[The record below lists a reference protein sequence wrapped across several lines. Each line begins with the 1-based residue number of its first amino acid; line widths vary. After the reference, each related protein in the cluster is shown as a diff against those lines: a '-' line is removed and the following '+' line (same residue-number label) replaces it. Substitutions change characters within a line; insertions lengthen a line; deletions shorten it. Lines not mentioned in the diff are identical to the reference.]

1 MIYINFVAKSSMQI
15 PDKINIVDS
24 KIKELLMVC
33 YKECKFNFP
42 EFKKVCTTKE
52 TERDLV
58 KYWQS
63 IPQRLLKKNN
73 SSTGKAKHLRK
84 RIINPHCSSKIHM
97 SNLGKKMIQ
106 NFIRSKFSK
115 ERIAHALY
123 KFSDLYNQED
133 IKEYIQSIAPK
144 KINFKGLEPKEID
157 QSSAYNNERRIE
169 RTGHTQTPLI
179 MPASNK
185 LKSVVIPWNAIFFK
199 NGCVWIYNFRLN
211 GEIILK
217 NKEHLVIVCKESRES
232 FNDIK
237 KYFIERLPD
246 IKAYI
251 NNNKLVKLVSELY
264 LQDAIK
270 ILQNTKYFEEWEE
283 NDTSLVIPSQLQTAQ
298 NIDRNKILREL
309 KKKKSNFLNYLV
321 CHQASLKNIV
331 PCYELLSYGG
341 YKHEED
347 TFIFTLSTKHT
358 DFYALVIEN
367 VNIARATIAFIV
379 KKDCYDKALRTIYD
393 FIRSDEINKRQRLH
407 NKKYE
412 FNKSSI
418 IDYACINHTSIIEWS
433 YKISQLY

>member
-1 MIYINFVAKSSMQI
+1 M
-15 PDKINIVDS
+15 
-24 KIKELLMVC
+24 
-33 YKECKFNFP
+33 
-42 EFKKVCTTKE
+42 
-52 TERDLV
+52 
-58 KYWQS
+58 
-63 IPQRLLKKNN
+63 
-73 SSTGKAKHLRK
+73 
-84 RIINPHCSSKIHM
+84 
-97 SNLGKKMIQ
+97 
-106 NFIRSKFSK
+106 
-115 ERIAHALY
+115 
-123 KFSDLYNQED
+123 
-133 IKEYIQSIAPK
+133 
-144 KINFKGLEPKEID
+144 
-157 QSSAYNNERRIE
+157 
-169 RTGHTQTPLI
+169 
-179 MPASNK
+179 
-185 LKSVVIPWNAIFFK
+185 
-199 NGCVWIYNFRLN
+199 
-211 GEIILK
+211 
-217 NKEHLVIVCKESRES
+217 
-232 FNDIK
+232 
-237 KYFIERLPD
+237 
-246 IKAYI
+246 
-251 NNNKLVKLVSELY
+251 
-264 LQDAIK
+264 
-270 ILQNTKYFEEWEE
+270 QNTKYFEEWEE